1 MIFIKKGY
9 ILPDTYCIDLDTF
22 LENSIK
28 IYESAKKNNITLYY
42 MLKQVGRNPYLAKR
56 LEEVGYSGAVCVDFK
71 DVEIMMKNGLK
82 IGNAGHLV
90 QIPHSMLEKLIDYGV
105 EIITVYS
112 LEMIAKIS
120 EICVKKGKNQDIM
133 FRVISD
139 KSNIYDGQEAGM
151 TAEYIN
157 DNIEYIKSLE
167 GIRINGLTS
176 FPCFLHN
183 EKTNK
188 IEKTQNVD
196 EILIVKNILK
206 ENGINIS
213 QINLPSITS
222 VENMEQIVSLGGTH
236 AEPGHALSGTIPL
249 SENTSLIQIPS
260 YLYLSEISHHFNNK
274 SYFYGGGYYYRGNI
288 KYGYT
293 ANEIIEINEF
303 NSKNIDYYLSSKE
316 KISIFSPI
324 ILCFRTQ
331 MFVTR
336 SDVVIISGIRK
347 NNPEIIGRYTS
358 RGDKIE

>member
-1 MIFIKKGY
+1 MFLKQLIKNNKKFVDVVLDFHKKGY

-303 NSKNIDYYLSSKE
+303 NSKIL
-316 KISIFSPI
+316 I
-324 ILCFRTQ
+324 IICHQKKKLVFFHQ
-331 MFVTR
+331 
-336 SDVVIISGIRK
+336 
-347 NNPEIIGRYTS
+347 
-358 RGDKIE
+358 